1 MRERRMSDGTSFSP
15 QTQNV
20 FREAYDEAWKLIADK
35 FSADEIEHARDQL
48 AEVVMSIAREDS
60 ADVAR
65 IREAAIRAMERQY
78 PIQFKSLDVE
88 HGQIGGEGPARR
100 EVTGSTKAEC
110 FHLLLS
116 WAGGA

>member
-20 FREAYDEAWKLIADK
+20 FREAFDEAWMLIADK

-78 PIQFKSLDVE
+78 PIHFKSLDVE
-88 HGQIGGEGPARR
+88 QGQMGGEGSR
-100 EVTGSTKAEC
+100 TKR
-110 FHLLLS
+110 S
-116 WAGGA
+116 DGMDQG

>member
-78 PIQFKSLDVE
+78 SIQFQSRDVDQGE
-88 HGQIGGEGPARR
+88 MGGEGS
-100 EVTGSTKAEC
+100 GTKR
-110 FHLLLS
+110 S
-116 WAGGA
+116 DGID

>member
-20 FREAYDEAWKLIADK
+20 FREAYDEAWMLIVDK

-78 PIQFKSLDVE
+78 SIQFQSRDVAQGE
-88 HGQIGGEGPARR
+88 MGGEGSGKKRSD
-100 EVTGSTKAEC
+100 GIDQ
-110 FHLLLS
+110 
-116 WAGGA
+116 G